1 MPLTLR
7 SWASKL
13 GKLSNVQNTRLGGL
27 IAVLSGREPY
37 DHILT
42 SLIEEG
48 FVARKDGA
56 LALTDSG
63 MNEKD
68 RLATLAGLMVQ
79 KDYAAALKSHPK
91 LDGHSNRSSSDSPAQ
106 GQR

>member
-1 MPLTLR
+1 
-7 SWASKL
+7 
-13 GKLSNVQNTRLGGL
+13 
-27 IAVLSGREPY
+27 
-37 DHILT
+37 
-42 SLIEEG
+42 
-48 FVARKDGA
+48 
-56 LALTDSG
+56 

-91 LDGHSNRSSSDSPAQ
+91 PDGHSNRSSSDSPAQ